1 MKQKI
6 FLLIF
11 FLSTNILYCQ
21 NNFYHTDTVQE
32 IRINFYDSN
41 WDNIL
46 DSLYVLGD
54 KQRILAHLEINGFS
68 YDSVGVRYK
77 GFSSVSVNRTKN
89 PFNIKLDY
97 IIENQDHF
105 GTDKLKLSNVIQD
118 PSFIREVLT
127 YEICRNYMPSP
138 KANFVNLF
146 INDTLW
152 GVYTNVEAVNKDFL
166 IDHYQS
172 KYNSF
177 FKCNP
182 ENLNVQI
189 GGENSNLSNTHGQ
202 DSSDYYLFYD
212 IESDYGW
219 TDLYNLI
226 DILNTNSD
234 SVNKVINVD
243 RALWMHALNYS
254 VINFDSYIGYGQN
267 YYLYKSL
274 TDQFSPIIW
283 DLNMS
288 FGAFRLTD
296 ASQLYFNGFDISQA
310 QNMDPLVHY
319 NYISVSPRPLMQNLF
334 NNETYRKMYIA
345 HIRTIMQENFI
356 NDQYKN
362 RAQFLQNLIDSY
374 VQNDTNKFYTYNDFT
389 TNLTNQ
395 VSLVSS
401 ICPGIFQLM
410 DERSNYLSNYFGFD
424 GAPLF
429 VNNSVQP
436 INFSLGDNL
445 IFNSEV
451 TEANN
456 VYLFYRFGENEIFNE
471 IEMFDDGN
479 HNDGASGD
487 GIYGC
492 ILNNSSNSIDYYFY
506 AQNDSAGIF
515 YPQRAAYEYLNVKSK
530 INSGSLVINEL
541 MSNNKST
548 VKDNSGKNED
558 WIELYNSSNFPIST
572 NNLYLSDTI
581 SNLLKWKLPNSVVS
595 PDEYLIVWA
604 DEDGNQGSDHA
615 NFKLSNLGEIVILS
629 NSDSTII
636 DSISFPNQNEDI
648 SFGRSPNGYGNFTML
663 TPTFKSNNDFTYA
676 FNSTNRNN
684 FKAYPNPFNEKLII
698 KTSFNFSI
706 KDILG
711 KLVLRDRKNTII
723 NTQNWKSGTYFI
735 HLEDNSVHK
744 IIKL

>member
-11 FLSTNILYCQ
+11 FLSTNILFCQ

-54 KQRILAHLEINGFS
+54 KQRILAQLEINGFS

-97 IIENQDHF
+97 VKENQEHF
-105 GTDKLKLSNVIQD
+105 GTEKLKLSNVIQD

-127 YEICRNYMPSP
+127 YEFCRNYMPSP
-138 KANFVNLF
+138 KANFANLF

-152 GVYTNVEAVNKDFL
+152 GIYTNVEAVNKDFL

-182 ENLNVQI
+182 ENLNIQI

-234 SVNKVINVD
+234 SVNNVLNVD
-243 RALWMHALNYS
+243 RVLWMHALNYS

-334 NNETYRKMYIA
+334 SNDRYRKMYIA

-356 NDQYKN
+356 NNSYKN

-424 GAPLF
+424 GAPNF
-429 VNNSVQP
+429 INSSVQP

-445 IFNSEV
+445 TFSSDV
-451 TEANN
+451 VDANN

-492 ILNNSSNSIDYYFY
+492 ILNNSCNSIDYYFY

-515 YPQRAAYEYLNVKSK
+515 FPERAAYKYLNVKSK

-548 VKDNSGKNED
+548 VEDNSGKNED

-581 SNLLKWKLPNSVVS
+581 SNLLKWKLPNSVIY
-595 PDEYLIVWA
+595 PDDYLIVWA

-615 NFKLSNLGEIVILS
+615 NFKLSNSGEIVILS
-629 NSDSTII
+629 NSDSTIV
-636 DSISFPNQNEDI
+636 DSISFPTQNQDI
-648 SFGRSPNGYGNFTML
+648 SFGRSPNGHGDFTML
-663 TPTFKSNNDFTYA
+663 TPTFKSNNDFTFI

-684 FKAYPNPFNEKLII
+684 FKAYPNPFNEKLIV
-698 KTSFNFSI
+698 KTSSNFSI

-711 KLVLRDRKNTII
+711 KQVLRNKKNTII

>member
-11 FLSTNILYCQ
+11 FLSTNILFSS

-32 IRINFYDSN
+32 MRINFYDTN

-105 GTDKLKLSNVIQD
+105 GTEKLKLSNVIQD

-234 SVNKVINVD
+234 SVNMVLNVD
-243 RALWMHALNYS
+243 RTLWMHALNYS

-288 FGAFRLTD
+288 FAAFRLTD

-334 NNETYRKMYIA
+334 NNDTYRKMYIA

-356 NDQYKN
+356 NDLYKN

-374 VQNDTNKFYTYNDFT
+374 VQNDTNKFYSYNDFT

-424 GAPLF
+424 GAPHF
-429 VNNSVQP
+429 VNNFVQP

-445 IFNSEV
+445 TFNSEV
-451 TEANN
+451 VEANN

-581 SNLLKWKLPNSVVS
+581 SNLLKWKLPNSVVL
-595 PDEYLIVWA
+595 PGDYLIVWA
-604 DEDGNQGSDHA
+604 DEDGNQGSNHA

-636 DSISFPNQNEDI
+636 DSISFPSQNEDI

-698 KTSFNFSI
+698 KTSFNFSV

-711 KLVLRDRKNTII
+711 KLVLRNKKNTII

>member
-6 FLLIF
+6 FLHIF
-11 FLSTNILYCQ
+11 ILSTNILFCQ

-32 IRINFYDSN
+32 IRINFYDSD

-97 IIENQDHF
+97 MIENQDHF
-105 GTDKLKLSNVIQD
+105 GTEKLKLSNVIQD

-234 SVNKVINVD
+234 SVNKVLNVD
-243 RALWMHALNYS
+243 RTLWMHALNYS

-288 FGAFRLTD
+288 FASFRLTD

-334 NNETYRKMYIA
+334 NNDTYRKMYIA

-356 NDQYKN
+356 NDLYKN

-410 DERSNYLSNYFGFD
+410 DERSNYLSNYFGFN
-424 GAPLF
+424 GAPHF
-429 VNNSVQP
+429 VNNSVYP

-445 IFNSEV
+445 TFNSEFA
-451 TEANN
+451 EANN

-492 ILNNSSNSIDYYFY
+492 ILNNSSNSVDYYFY

-541 MSNNKST
+541 MSNNKSI

-581 SNLLKWKLPNSVVS
+581 SNLLKWKLPNSVVL
-595 PDEYLIVWA
+595 PDDYLIVWA

-636 DSISFPNQNEDI
+636 DSISFPTQNEDI

-684 FKAYPNPFNEKLII
+684 FKAYPNPFNEKLIV
-698 KTSFNFSI
+698 KTSFNFSV

-711 KLVLRDRKNTII
+711 KLVLRNRENTII

>member
-11 FLSTNILYCQ
+11 FLSTNILFSQ

-41 WDNIL
+41 WDYLL

-54 KQRILAHLEINGFS
+54 KQRILAQLEINGFS

-89 PFNIKLDY
+89 PFNVKLDY

-105 GTDKLKLSNVIQD
+105 GTEKLKLSNVIQD
-118 PSFIREVLT
+118 PSFVREVLT
-127 YEICRNYMPSP
+127 YEICRNYIPSP
-138 KANFVNLF
+138 QANFANLF

-234 SVNKVINVD
+234 SVNKVLNVD

-334 NNETYRKMYIA
+334 NKDRYRKMYIA

-356 NDQYKN
+356 NDLYKN

-424 GAPLF
+424 GAPHF
-429 VNNSVQP
+429 VNNFVQP

-445 IFNSEV
+445 TFNSEV
-451 TEANN
+451 VEANN

-479 HNDGASGD
+479 HNDGVSGD
-487 GIYGC
+487 GVYGC

-548 VKDNSGKNED
+548 VKDHSGKNED
-558 WIELYNSSNFPIST
+558 WIELYNSSNFPVST

-581 SNLLKWKLPNSVVS
+581 SNLLKWKLPNSVVL
-595 PDEYLIVWA
+595 PDDYLIVWA

-636 DSISFPNQNEDI
+636 DSISFPTQNEDI

-663 TPTFKSNNDFTYA
+663 TPTFKSNNDFTYVI
-676 FNSTNRNN
+676 NSTNRNN
-684 FKAYPNPFNEKLII
+684 FKAYPNPFNEKLIV
-698 KTSFNFSI
+698 KTSSNFSV

-711 KLVLRDRKNTII
+711 KLVLRNKKNTII

>member
-11 FLSTNILYCQ
+11 FSNTNILFSQ

-77 GFSSVSVNRTKN
+77 GFSSVSVNRIKN

-105 GTDKLKLSNVIQD
+105 GIEKLKLSNVIQD

-202 DSSDYYLFYD
+202 DSSDYYMFYD

-234 SVNKVINVD
+234 SVNKVLNVD

-288 FGAFRLTD
+288 FASFRLTD

-334 NNETYRKMYIA
+334 NNDTYRKMYIA

-356 NDQYKN
+356 NDLYKN

-424 GAPLF
+424 GAPHF
-429 VNNSVQP
+429 VNNFVQP

-445 IFNSEV
+445 TFNSEV
-451 TEANN
+451 VEANN

-548 VKDNSGKNED
+548 AKDNSGKNED
-558 WIELYNSSNFPIST
+558 WIELYNSSNFPVST

-581 SNLLKWKLPNSVVS
+581 SNLLKWKLPNSVVL
-595 PDEYLIVWA
+595 PDDYLIVWA
-604 DEDGNQGSDHA
+604 DEDGNQGSNHA

-636 DSISFPNQNEDI
+636 DSISFPTQNEDI

-663 TPTFKSNNDFTYA
+663 TPTFKSNNDFTYVI
-676 FNSTNRNN
+676 NSTNRNN
-684 FKAYPNPFNEKLII
+684 FKAYPNPFNEKLIV
-698 KTSFNFSI
+698 KTSSNFSV

-711 KLVLRDRKNTII
+711 KLVLRNRKNTII

>member
-234 SVNKVINVD
+234 SVNKVLNVD

-356 NDQYKN
+356 NDLYKN
-362 RAQFLQNLIDSY
+362 RAQFLQNLIDIF
-374 VQNDTNKFYTYNDFT
+374 VQNDTNKFYTYNDFI

>member
-11 FLSTNILYCQ
+11 FLSTNILFCQ

-32 IRINFYDSN
+32 IRINFYDTN

-105 GTDKLKLSNVIQD
+105 GTEKLKLSNVIQD

-234 SVNKVINVD
+234 SVNKVLNVD
-243 RALWMHALNYS
+243 RTLWMHALNYS

-288 FGAFRLTD
+288 FASFRLTD

-334 NNETYRKMYIA
+334 NNDTYRKMYIA

-356 NDQYKN
+356 NDLYKN
-362 RAQFLQNLIDSY
+362 RAQFLQNLIDSF

-424 GAPLF
+424 GAPHF
-429 VNNSVQP
+429 VNNFVHP

-445 IFNSEV
+445 TFNSEV
-451 TEANN
+451 VEANN

-581 SNLLKWKLPNSVVS
+581 SNLLKWKLPNSVVL
-595 PDEYLIVWA
+595 PDDYLIVWA

-636 DSISFPNQNEDI
+636 DSISFPTQNEDI

-684 FKAYPNPFNEKLII
+684 FKAYPNPFNEKLIV
-698 KTSFNFSI
+698 KTSFNFSV

-711 KLVLRDRKNTII
+711 KLVLRNKKNTII

>member
-1 MKQKI
+1 
-6 FLLIF
+6 
-11 FLSTNILYCQ
+11 
-21 NNFYHTDTVQE
+21 
-32 IRINFYDSN
+32 
-41 WDNIL
+41 
-46 DSLYVLGD
+46 
-54 KQRILAHLEINGFS
+54 
-68 YDSVGVRYK
+68 
-77 GFSSVSVNRTKN
+77 
-89 PFNIKLDY
+89 
-97 IIENQDHF
+97 
-105 GTDKLKLSNVIQD
+105 
-118 PSFIREVLT
+118 
-127 YEICRNYMPSP
+127 
-138 KANFVNLF
+138 
-146 INDTLW
+146 
-152 GVYTNVEAVNKDFL
+152 
-166 IDHYQS
+166 
-172 KYNSF
+172 
-177 FKCNP
+177 
-182 ENLNVQI
+182 
-189 GGENSNLSNTHGQ
+189 
-202 DSSDYYLFYD
+202 
-212 IESDYGW
+212 
-219 TDLYNLI
+219 
-226 DILNTNSD
+226 
-234 SVNKVINVD
+234 
-243 RALWMHALNYS
+243 
-254 VINFDSYIGYGQN
+254 
-267 YYLYKSL
+267 
-274 TDQFSPIIW
+274 
-283 DLNMS
+283 
-288 FGAFRLTD
+288 
-296 ASQLYFNGFDISQA
+296 
-310 QNMDPLVHY
+310 MDPLVHY

-334 NNETYRKMYIA
+334 NNDTYRKMYIA

-356 NDQYKN
+356 NDLYKN

-424 GAPLF
+424 GAPHF
-429 VNNSVQP
+429 VNNFVQP

-445 IFNSEV
+445 TFNSEV
-451 TEANN
+451 VEANN

-492 ILNNSSNSIDYYFY
+492 ILNSSSNSIDYYFY

-548 VKDNSGKNED
+548 VQDNSGKNED

-581 SNLLKWKLPNSVVS
+581 SNLLKWKLPNSVVL
-595 PDEYLIVWA
+595 PDDYLIVWA
-604 DEDGNQGSDHA
+604 DEDGNQGSNHA

-636 DSISFPNQNEDI
+636 DSISFPTQSEDI

-684 FKAYPNPFNEKLII
+684 FKAYPNPFNEKLIV
-698 KTSFNFSI
+698 KTSFNFSV

-711 KLVLRDRKNTII
+711 KLVLKNKKNTII

>member
-234 SVNKVINVD
+234 SVNKVLNVD

-362 RAQFLQNLIDSY
+362 RAQFLQNLIDIF
-374 VQNDTNKFYTYNDFT
+374 VQNDTNKFYTYNDFI

>member
-202 DSSDYYLFYD
+202 DSSDYYSFYD
-212 IESDYGW
+212 IESNYGW

-226 DILNTNSD
+226 DILNTNPD
-234 SVNKVINVD
+234 SVNKVLNVD

-362 RAQFLQNLIDSY
+362 RAQFLQNLIDIF
-374 VQNDTNKFYTYNDFT
+374 VQNDTNKFYTYNDFI